1 MPFFS
6 SFRRLVSDCWDEIV
20 SGSRS
25 QFWES
30 TLWVIASGA
39 CFKNVQHP
47 LPWLHV
53 TLIGG
58 RPGAPPYRQ
67 VFRRLGEGRSR
78 FTCPVCRGYLNPA
91 TPEATYTH
99 KKILVSV
106 RKTNVFSNM
115 RSDFF
120 NKHPEV
126 IHQTQVTLMGKTTF
140 LHKQFIKN
148 GERIS
153 KSINNSRARR
163 YGYWGDHGRSAL
175 MDEYSGTRINRA
187 LLYEVKNTYFVEK
200 LFEHMT

>member
-1 MPFFS
+1 M
-6 SFRRLVSDCWDEIV
+6 RVNTVSYSIRCLLQKCPTPAAMTSCNPD
-20 SGSRS
+20 
-25 QFWES
+25 
-30 TLWVIASGA
+30 
-39 CFKNVQHP
+39 
-47 LPWLHV
+47 
-53 TLIGG
+53 IGG

-120 NKHPEV
+120 SKHSEV

-153 KSINNSRARR
+153 KSINNSRAPSIRILR
-163 YGYWGDHGRSAL
+163 GPW
-175 MDEYSGTRINRA
+175 TVRINGRVQWNS
-187 LLYEVKNTYFVEK
+187 Y
-200 LFEHMT
+200 